1 MNEYRNCI
9 TGDIVSD
16 LDFRKK
22 IPNEA
27 FPLNISDEDL
37 LKYGYEKII
46 VTPKPVVT
54 KNQIV
59 TIDGT
64 KKDEN
69 NKWVYNWKII
79 NIPNEIILAKLKA
92 KQNEVWKRIQA
103 KRDETSKGGVL
114 VKDHWYHTDSESY
127 TKYLSLLMAGLDIP
141 PNIMWKTM
149 DGTKVL
155 MTAELVKEI
164 YKTAMAFDGLVFSV
178 AETLKDQMLL
188 SDDPE
193 TFDIT
198 VGWPT
203 IYS

>member
-1 MNEYRNCI
+1 MSEYRNCI
-9 TGDIVSD
+9 TGDIIKD

-22 IPNEA
+22 IPNES

-37 LKYGYEKII
+37 LKYGYEKIF
-46 VTPKPVVT
+46 VTAKPTVT
-54 KNQIV
+54 KNQLV

-69 NKWVYNWKII
+69 GNWVYNWKIV

-103 KRDETSKGGVL
+103 KRDQVTKGGIL
-114 VKDHWYHTDSESY
+114 VKGHWYHTDSDSY
-127 TKYLSLLMAGLDIP
+127 TKYLSLTMAGQDIP

-164 YKTAMAFDGLVFSV
+164 YKTAMSFDSLVFSI
-178 AETLKDQMLL
+178 AENLKEQMLL

-198 VGWPT
+198 TGWPV